1 MTTVCRLGTF
11 TMLATLLGGAL
22 ALSAPALAA
31 PSATVDW
38 QRRVIVARGQG
49 APDLTAS
56 SPAAARIGAERAAQ
70 IDAFR
75 NILETLKGVEV
86 KGGQTAGQLM
96 AHDSALKASVEGLI
110 RNFKVTDRKYFSDG
124 GVELTVEMAL
134 DGKLAEMLLAP
145 GTTPT
150 RTAQEG
156 THDVGSGLVVVAKG
170 LKITP
175 ALAPRI
181 LDESGRE
188 VYGPDFVQPGA
199 LRDNGI
205 AGYLTSE
212 SAAEH
217 SARVGDHPMT
227 VKAIKAH
234 GSDVVISAAD
244 AAKLSDSHANLGFL
258 SEGKVII
265 VTD

>member
-1 MTTVCRLGTF
+1 MTMVSRLSTF
-11 TMLATLLGGAL
+11 TMLVWAL
-22 ALSAPALAA
+22 ATATPALAA
-31 PSATVDW
+31 ASASVDW
-38 QRRVIVARGQG
+38 QKRVIIARGQG
-49 APDLTAS
+49 APDLAAS

-70 IDAFR
+70 VDAFR

-96 AHDSALKASVEGLI
+96 AQDSALKASVEGLV

-134 DGKLAEMLLAP
+134 DGKLAELLLPPGAAP
-145 GTTPT
+145 TK
-150 RTAQEG
+150 TAQG
-156 THDVGSGLVVVAKG
+156 TRDVGSGLVIVAKG
-170 LKITP
+170 LKIQP

-181 LDESGRE
+181 LDETGKE
-188 VYGPDFVQPGA
+188 LYGPDFVQPGA
-199 LRDNGI
+199 LRENGI
-205 AGYLTSE
+205 AGYLNSE
-212 SAAEH
+212 TAAAH

-227 VKAIKAH
+227 FKAVKAH

-244 AAKLSDSHANLGFL
+244 AAKLTDSQANLGFL

>member
-1 MTTVCRLGTF
+1 MTSVSRFGTF
-11 TMLATLLGGAL
+11 TMLVTTLVGAL
-22 ALSAPALAA
+22 ASSAPALAA

-56 SPAAARIGAERAAQ
+56 SAAAARIGAERAAQ
-70 IDAFR
+70 VDAFR

-86 KGGQTAGQLM
+86 RGGQTAGQLM
-96 AHDSALKASVEGLI
+96 AQDSVLKASVEGLV
-110 RNFKVTDRKYFSDG
+110 RNFKVTDRKNFADG
-124 GVELTVEMAL
+124 GVELTVEMAM
-134 DGKLAEMLLAP
+134 DGKLAEMLLP
-145 GTTPT
+145 PNSVPT
-150 RTAQEG
+150 RTAQG
-156 THDVGSGLVVVAKG
+156 THDVGSGLVVMAKG

-181 LDESGRE
+181 LDETGKE

-199 LRDNGI
+199 LRENGI

-227 VKAIKAH
+227 VKAVKVH
-234 GSDVVISAAD
+234 GSDVVISSAD
-244 AAKLSDSHANLGFL
+244 AAKLSDAQANLGFL

>member
-1 MTTVCRLGTF
+1 MTSVSRLGTF
-11 TMLATLLGGAL
+11 AMLLWVLSLAT
-22 ALSAPALAA
+22 PALAA

-38 QRRVIVARGQG
+38 QRRVIVAHGQG

-56 SPAAARIGAERAAQ
+56 SAAAARIGAERAAQ
-70 IDAFR
+70 VDAFR

-86 KGGQTAGQLM
+86 KSGQTAGQLM
-96 AHDSALKASVEGLI
+96 AKDSALKASVEGLI
-110 RNFKVTDRKYFSDG
+110 RNFKVTDRKYFNDG

-134 DGKLAEMLLAP
+134 DGKLADLLLPTGMAP
-145 GTTPT
+145 A
-150 RTAQEG
+150 RTAQG
-156 THDVGSGLVVVAKG
+156 TKDVGSGLVIVAKG
-170 LKITP
+170 FKVQP

-181 LDESGRE
+181 VDESGKE

-199 LRDNGI
+199 IRENGI
-205 AGYLTSE
+205 AGYLNSE

-217 SARVGDHPMT
+217 SARVGDHPIT
-227 VKAIKAH
+227 VKAVKAR
-234 GSDVVISAAD
+234 GSDVVISSAD
-244 AAKLSDSHANLGFL
+244 AAKLSDSQSNLGFL

>member
-1 MTTVCRLGTF
+1 MTMISRLGTF
-11 TMLATLLGGAL
+11 SMLASVL
-22 ALSAPALAA
+22 AIAAPALAA

-38 QRRVIVARGQG
+38 QRRVIVAHGQG
-49 APDLTAS
+49 APDLAAS

-75 NILETLKGVEV
+75 NILETLKGVQV
-86 KGGQTAGQLM
+86 KGGQTAGSLM
-96 AHDSALKASVEGLI
+96 ASDNALKASVEGLI

-134 DGKLAEMLLAP
+134 DGKLAELLLPPAA
-145 GTTPT
+145 TPT
-150 RTAQEG
+150 RTAQG
-156 THDVGSGLVVVAKG
+156 THDVGSGLVIVAKG

-181 LDESGRE
+181 LDESGKE
-188 VYGPDFVQPGA
+188 IYGPEFVQPGA
-199 LRDNGI
+199 LRANGI
-205 AGYLTSE
+205 AGYLSSE

-227 VKAIKAH
+227 LKAVKAH
-234 GSDVVISAAD
+234 GSDIVLSAAD
-244 AAKLSDSHANLGFL
+244 AAKLSDSQANLGFL
-258 SEGKVII
+258 TEGKVII

>member
-1 MTTVCRLGTF
+1 MTMLSRLGSF
-11 TMLATLLGGAL
+11 AMLAWAC
-22 ALSAPALAA
+22 AAAAPALASA
-31 PSATVDW
+31 SPSASIDW

-49 APDLTAS
+49 APDLGAS
-56 SPAAARIGAERAAQ
+56 SPASARIGAERAAQ
-70 IDAFR
+70 VDAFR

-96 AHDSALKASVEGLI
+96 ALDSVLKASVEGVI

-124 GVELTVEMAL
+124 GVELTVEMTL
-134 DGKLAEMLLAP
+134 DGKLAELLVSPAP
-145 GTTPT
+145 TPAKV
-150 RTAQEG
+150 AQG
-156 THDVGSGLVVVAKG
+156 GRDVGSGLVILAKG
-170 LKITP
+170 FKIRP

-181 LDESGRE
+181 LDETGKE
-188 VYGPDFVQPGA
+188 IYGPEFVQAGA

-217 SARVGDHPMT
+217 SARVGDHPML
-227 VKAIKAH
+227 VKAVKAQ
-234 GSDVVISAAD
+234 GSDLVLSTAD
-244 AAKLSDSHANLGFL
+244 AAKLTDSQANLGFL

>member
-1 MTTVCRLGTF
+1 MTMTSRLGIIALLV
-11 TMLATLLGGAL
+11 LAFATA
-22 ALSAPALAA
+22 SPALAA
-31 PSATVDW
+31 SSATVDW
-38 QRRVIVARGQG
+38 QRRVIIAHGQG

-56 SPAAARIGAERAAQ
+56 SAAAARIGAERAAQ
-70 IDAFR
+70 VDAFR
-75 NILETLKGVEV
+75 NILETLKGVEI

-96 AHDSALKASVEGLI
+96 AQDSALKASVEGLI

-134 DGKLAEMLLAP
+134 DGKLAEVLMPPSAM
-145 GTTPT
+145 PT
-150 RTAQEG
+150 RTAQG
-156 THDVGSGLVVVAKG
+156 THDVGSGLVVLAKG
-170 LKITP
+170 LKLQP

-181 LDESGRE
+181 LDESGKE
-188 VYGPDFVQPGA
+188 LYGPDFVQPGA
-199 LRDNGI
+199 LRENGI

-212 SAAEH
+212 SAATH
-217 SARVGDHPMT
+217 SARVGEHPMT
-227 VKAIKAH
+227 VKAVKVH

-244 AAKLSDSHANLGFL
+244 AAKLTDSQANLGFL

>member
-1 MTTVCRLGTF
+1 MTMVSRLGTS
-11 TMLATLLGGAL
+11 TMFVWALATAT
-22 ALSAPALAA
+22 PALAA
-31 PSATVDW
+31 ASASVDW
-38 QRRVIVARGQG
+38 QKRVIVARGQG
-49 APDLTAS
+49 APDLAAS

-70 IDAFR
+70 VDAFR

-96 AHDSALKASVEGLI
+96 AQDSALKASVEGLI

-134 DGKLAEMLLAP
+134 DGKLAELLLPPSAVP
-145 GTTPT
+145 SK
-150 RTAQEG
+150 TAQG
-156 THDVGSGLVVVAKG
+156 THDVGSGLVIVAKG
-170 LKITP
+170 LKIQP

-181 LDESGRE
+181 LDETGKE
-188 VYGPDFVQPGA
+188 LYGPDFVQPGA
-199 LRDNGI
+199 LRENGI
-205 AGYLTSE
+205 AGYLNSE
-212 SAAEH
+212 SAATH

-227 VKAIKAH
+227 FKAVKAH

-244 AAKLSDSHANLGFL
+244 AAKLTDSQANLGFL